1 MKRSEPPPPIQ
12 SGLLSSL
19 EYFFH
24 VIFIFFLFL
33 KLSEAPVDG
42 SCCIWAWR
50 RCAASQLKLQIRA
63 HFPRR
68 VLQSWDPEIISKKKK
83 KSLSFIKCKS
93 CSSWVFKSV
102 TETPLNY
109 FCCLILLVLLLFI
122 NKVCW
127 VNKISSY
134 AVNIFSYLLFHQTC
148 NTFALILYIKNKV
161 SLQFVCASLSLPPPP
176 PCRVIIYLFS
186 FAFPTPVKSL
196 SR

>member
-1 MKRSEPPPPIQ
+1 M
-12 SGLLSSL
+12 
-19 EYFFH
+19 
-24 VIFIFFLFL
+24 
-33 KLSEAPVDG
+33 DG

-68 VLQSWDPEIISKKKK
+68 VLQSWDSEIISKKKIK

-134 AVNIFSYLLFHQTC
+134 AVNIFSYSLFHQTC

-161 SLQFVCASLSLPPPP
+161 SLQFVCASLSLSPHLPH
-176 PCRVIIYLFS
+176 VVSLFIYFRLLFR
-186 FAFPTPVKSL
+186 PL
-196 SR
+196 SRVFLGKFRGSPCGLTRGTGAGVEWNV